1 MVKKKIKVTCAQGI
15 HLRPASMVSQE
26 AIKYQSDIQIL
37 KGERV
42 YSMKSVISLL
52 GSQIK
57 ENDEIEVVCDGPD
70 EEDALQGVTAF
81 LENLK

>member
-26 AIKYQSDIQIL
+26 AIKYHSEIHIL
-37 KGERV
+37 KGDRV

-57 ENDEIEVVCDGPD
+57 ENDEIEIVCDGPD
-70 EEDALQGVTAF
+70 EVEALQGVATF